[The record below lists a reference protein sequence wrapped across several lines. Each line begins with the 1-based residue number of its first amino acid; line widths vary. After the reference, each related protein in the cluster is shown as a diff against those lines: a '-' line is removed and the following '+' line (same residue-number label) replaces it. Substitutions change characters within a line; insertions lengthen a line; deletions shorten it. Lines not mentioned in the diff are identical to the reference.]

1 MLESTALLRSTKL
14 NRAHESEIIQQHR
27 HENNGEISYAA
38 AYEVL
43 ATRRAPVRGL

>member
-1 MLESTALLRSTKL
+1 MNESTALLRSTKL

-27 HENNGEISYAA
+27 EKNNGDVTYAA

-43 ATRRAPVRGL
+43 AMRRAPVRGL